1 MWCFQASANITR
13 VRYER
18 NKPNRSC
25 YSMVQNFF
33 RTIRRIFL
41 FILLVVCETRLLCWK
56 SWMEWKYHFIFI
68 NEGFYIVIS
77 AKYWCY
83 ILTNILTTNH
93 ISFLFPTKYN
103 VTIIPS
109 PCEVNCILK
118 VEKLLCAAVHNIH
131 IYSDNLL
138 MLHLL
143 RECRAAHRLTL
154 LEKKRTLG
162 IRNTLY
168 TKQRFGVTGRGCSSQ
183 KKAKN
188 RK

>member
-1 MWCFQASANITR
+1 M
-13 VRYER
+13 
-18 NKPNRSC
+18 K
-25 YSMVQNFF
+25 
-33 RTIRRIFL
+33 
-41 FILLVVCETRLLCWK
+41 
-56 SWMEWKYHFIFI
+56 WKYHFIFI

-154 LEKKRTLG
+154 LEKNGHLVSEIPCTRSRGLALQGGVVVHKKKRKIENKSPFSCRFFWHFYAKLWIWFSLMTVISVLLRWPQKWLVYLSEIPATL
-162 IRNTLY
+162 
-168 TKQRFGVTGRGCSSQ
+168 
-183 KKAKN
+183 
-188 RK
+188 